1 MGLNR
6 LTAQVFLCDR
16 ASVVN
21 YCNLIGQPDRGIQK
35 PRSRACVSVCKFQ
48 EFKYAIFCT
57 VFSSICSGAL
67 GVLGANIYSERPQFY
82 INHTVS
88 IFSGADLDNW
98 ILDFDFDFLLLLFFL
113 SIRMSQP
120 LHRRQLIVAKQM
132 DLKRS
137 LGSNFIQSNQIQLKK
152 KRLHRMFVQLTSVAM
167 TVKQKHIR
175 AKPLRVKYIRR
186 LAMHEGFLL

>member
-1 MGLNR
+1 M
-6 LTAQVFLCDR
+6 
-16 ASVVN
+16 
-21 YCNLIGQPDRGIQK
+21 
-35 PRSRACVSVCKFQ
+35 
-48 EFKYAIFCT
+48 
-57 VFSSICSGAL
+57 
-67 GVLGANIYSERPQFY
+67 GANIYSERPQFY
-82 INHTVS
+82 INRTVS

-98 ILDFDFDFLLLLFFL
+98 ILDFDFFFL
-113 SIRMSQP
+113 SLSQP
-120 LHRRQLIVAKQM
+120 LHLRQLIVAKQM

-137 LGSNFIQSNQIQLKK
+137 LGSNFIQSNQILLKK

>member
-1 MGLNR
+1 MLK
-6 LTAQVFLCDR
+6 VFLCDR

-21 YCNLIGQPDRGIQK
+21 YCNLIGQPDRGTRK
-35 PRSRACVSVCKFQ
+35 AALTRACERMHLPGKIQVW
-48 EFKYAIFCT
+48 EFKYVIFCT
-57 VFSSICSGAL
+57 VFPSICSGAL

-82 INHTVS
+82 INRTVS

-98 ILDFDFDFLLLLFFL
+98 ILDFDFDFLFILIFL
-113 SIRMSQP
+113 SLSQP
-120 LHRRQLIVAKQM
+120 LHPRQLIVAKQM
-132 DLKRS
+132 DLKLS
-137 LGSNFIQSNQIQLKK
+137 LGSNFIQSNQILLKK

-175 AKPLRVKYIRR
+175 AKPLRAKYIRR

>member
-1 MGLNR
+1 M
-6 LTAQVFLCDR
+6 
-16 ASVVN
+16 
-21 YCNLIGQPDRGIQK
+21 
-35 PRSRACVSVCKFQ
+35 
-48 EFKYAIFCT
+48 
-57 VFSSICSGAL
+57 
-67 GVLGANIYSERPQFY
+67 GANIYSERPQFY
-82 INHTVS
+82 INRTVS

-98 ILDFDFDFLLLLFFL
+98 ILDVP
-113 SIRMSQP
+113 SPTPINRG
-120 LHRRQLIVAKQM
+120 LIVAKQM

-137 LGSNFIQSNQIQLKK
+137 LGSNFIKSNQIQLKK